1 LTPWPLESL
10 NPICINMLSLWG
22 IFVTSFIVAL
32 SGALMP
38 GPVLTVTISQ
48 SAARGWIV
56 GPLVVLGHGILELSL
71 VVAIV
76 YGLGQFLAKGSVIG
90 VIGII
95 GGIVLLWM
103 GWGMVRD
110 ARKVSLV
117 LEGEKGTVLLHPVW
131 AGILSSLSNPYWT
144 VWWATIGLSYIAF
157 SMKYGMVGISFFYT
171 GHILADLV
179 WYAFVS
185 SLVHFGKRWANDRA
199 FQVVIAVCGFML
211 LGFGVYFGYSGVKNF
226 WN

>member
-1 LTPWPLESL
+1 
-10 NPICINMLSLWG
+10 MLALWG
-22 IFVTSFIVAL
+22 IFVTSFIIGL

-48 SAARGWIV
+48 SAARGWMV

-76 YGLGQFLAKGSVIG
+76 YGLGQVLTHGSVIG
-90 VIGII
+90 AIGIS

-103 GWGMVRD
+103 GGSMLRD
-110 ARKVSLV
+110 APKVSLA
-117 LEGEKGTVLLHPVW
+117 LEGGKGTASLHPVW
-131 AGILSSLSNPYWT
+131 AGILFSLSNPYWT
-144 VWWATIGLSYIAF
+144 VWWATIGLGYIAF
-157 SMKYGMVGISFFYT
+157 SMKYGMMGISSFYT
-171 GHILADLV
+171 GHILSDLV

-199 FQVVIAVCGFML
+199 YQTLIAICGVLL
-211 LGFGVYFGYSGVKNF
+211 LGFGVYFGYSGVKNI

>member
-1 LTPWPLESL
+1 
-10 NPICINMLSLWG
+10 MLSLWG

-32 SGALMP
+32 SGAFMP
-38 GPVLTVTISQ
+38 GPMLTVTISQ
-48 SAARGWIV
+48 AATRGWIV

-71 VVAIV
+71 VVAIA
-76 YGLGQFLAKGSVIG
+76 YGLGQFLAKASVIG
-90 VIGII
+90 TIGVV

-103 GWGMVRD
+103 GWSMVRN

-117 LEGEKGTVLLHPVW
+117 LEGKKGTVSLHPVW

-157 SMKYGMVGISFFYT
+157 SMKYGALGISFFFT

-179 WYAFVS
+179 WYAFVAA
-185 SLVHFGKRWANDRA
+185 VIYFGKRWVGDRGFRA
-199 FQVVIAVCGFML
+199 VIALCGIL
-211 LGFGVYFGYSGVKNF
+211 LLIFGAYFGYSGIKNF
-226 WN
+226 L

>member
-1 LTPWPLESL
+1 
-10 NPICINMLSLWG
+10 MLALWG

-38 GPVLTVTISQ
+38 GPMLTVTISQ
-48 SAARGWIV
+48 SAARGWLV

-76 YGLGQFLAKGSVIG
+76 YGVGQFLARGAVIG
-90 VIGII
+90 TIGIV

-103 GWGMVRD
+103 GWSMVRD

-117 LEGEKGTVLLHPVW
+117 IEGRKGTASLHPVW

-157 SMKYGMVGISFFYT
+157 SMKYGTVGVSLFYT

-185 SLVHFGKRWANDRA
+185 FLIHFGKRWASDRA
-199 FQVVIAVCGFML
+199 FQTVIAACGVL
-211 LGFGVYFGYSGVKNF
+211 LLFFGVYFGYSGIKHF
-226 WN
+226 WH

>member
-1 LTPWPLESL
+1 
-10 NPICINMLSLWG
+10 MLSLWG
-22 IFVTSFIVAL
+22 IFITSFIIGL

-48 SAARGWIV
+48 SATRGWIV

-76 YGLGQFLAKGSVIG
+76 YGLGQVLTHRPVIG
-90 VIGII
+90 AIGIT

-103 GWGMVRD
+103 GWSMLRG
-110 ARKVSLV
+110 ARKASLV
-117 LEGEKGTVLLHPVW
+117 LEGEKRKTSIHPVW
-131 AGILSSLSNPYWT
+131 AGILSSLSNPYWI

-157 SMKYGMVGISFFYT
+157 SMKYGMMGISSFYT
-171 GHILADLV
+171 GHILSDFV

-199 FQVVIAVCGFML
+199 YQTIIASCGVL
-211 LGFGVYFGYSGVKNF
+211 LLAFGVYFGYSGVKNF

>member
-1 LTPWPLESL
+1 
-10 NPICINMLSLWG
+10 MLALWG
-22 IFVTSFIVAL
+22 IFATSFIIGL

-48 SAARGWIV
+48 SAARGWMV

-76 YGLGQFLAKGSVIG
+76 YGLGQVLTHGSVIG
-90 VIGII
+90 TIGIT

-103 GWGMVRD
+103 GGSMLRG
-110 ARKVSLV
+110 AGKVSLV
-117 LEGEKGTVLLHPVW
+117 LEGEKRKASLHPVW
-131 AGILSSLSNPYWT
+131 AGILFSVSNPYWI

-157 SMKYGMVGISFFYT
+157 SMKYGMMGISFFYT
-171 GHILADLV
+171 GHILSDFV

-199 FQVVIAVCGFML
+199 YQTLIAICGVLL
-211 LGFGVYFGYSGVKNF
+211 LGFGMYFGYSGVKSF

>member
-1 LTPWPLESL
+1 
-10 NPICINMLSLWG
+10 MLSLWG

-38 GPVLTVTISQ
+38 GPMLTVTISQ
-48 SAARGWIV
+48 SATRGWIV

-71 VVAIV
+71 VVAIA
-76 YGLGQFLAKGSVIG
+76 YGLGQFLGKASVIG
-90 VIGII
+90 TIGVV
-95 GGIVLLWM
+95 GGTVLLWM
-103 GWGMVRD
+103 GGSMVRN

-117 LEGEKGTVLLHPVW
+117 FEGKKGTVSLHPVW

-157 SMKYGMVGISFFYT
+157 SMKYGTLGISIFFT

-179 WYAFVS
+179 WYAFVAA
-185 SLVHFGKRWANDRA
+185 LIYFGKRWVGDRGFRA
-199 FQVVIAVCGFML
+199 VIALCGIL
-211 LGFGVYFGYSGVKNF
+211 LLIFGAYFGYSGIKNF
-226 WN
+226 L

>member
-1 LTPWPLESL
+1 
-10 NPICINMLSLWG
+10 MLSLWG
-22 IFVTSFIVAL
+22 IFVTSFIVGL

-38 GPVLTVTISQ
+38 GPLLTVTISQ
-48 SAARGWIV
+48 SAARGWVV

-103 GWGMVRD
+103 GWSMLKD
-110 ARKVSLV
+110 ARKVTLV
-117 LEGEKGTVLLHPVW
+117 MDGSKGVSSLHPVW
-131 AGILSSLSNPYWT
+131 AGILTSLSNPYWT

-157 SMKYGMVGISFFYT
+157 SLKHGALGISSFYT
-171 GHILADLV
+171 GHILSDLV

-185 SLVHFGKRWANDRA
+185 ALVHFGKRLVSDRV
-199 FQVVIAVCGFML
+199 FQVVIVVCGIL
-211 LGFGVYFGYSGVKNF
+211 LLFFGAYFGYSGIKSF
-226 WN
+226 SKGG